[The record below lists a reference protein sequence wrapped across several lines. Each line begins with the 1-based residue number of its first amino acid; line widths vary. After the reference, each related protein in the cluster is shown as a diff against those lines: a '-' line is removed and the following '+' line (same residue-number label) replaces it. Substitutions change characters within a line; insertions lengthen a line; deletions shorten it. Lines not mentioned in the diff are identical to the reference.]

1 MEAKSPESDTTT
13 VLVALSWSRELG
25 ILLRVVIGIVL
36 FVVVAVP
43 VGRFGGEWIGEV

>member
-25 ILLRVVIGIVL
+25 IL
-36 FVVVAVP
+36 FV
-43 VGRFGGEWIGEV
+43 GNGGCGVSCEYCGEELARGDEV

>member
-25 ILLRVVIGIVL
+25 ILMRVVVMNEVCVL
-36 FVVVAVP
+36 LMLILLLVVEKELA
-43 VGRFGGEWIGEV
+43 R